1 MGDSGGGGVGGPL
14 VDSYLN
20 NPSSIPRLD
29 NSREHMKRTRLITFS
44 KSVSG
49 LVKLKDKI
57 VL

>member
-1 MGDSGGGGVGGPL
+1 MGDAGGGGDPVL
-14 VDSYLN
+14 DLHLY

-29 NSREHMKRTRLITFS
+29 NSRELMKRTVRLITFS

-49 LVKLKDKI
+49 LVKLKDNI

>member
-1 MGDSGGGGVGGPL
+1 MGDAGVGGPL

-29 NSREHMKRTRLITFS
+29 NSREHMKRTVRLITIS

-49 LVKLKDKI
+49 LVKLKENI
-57 VL
+57 VE